1 MTPAAFSVFADARIN
16 DRDKQLRYQDKL
28 FAALSARLMYM
39 QGRVSEE
46 RIDPETCLSFDWD
59 KTTPEETT
67 EDLMKTIRDKMR
79 GWVAKTGGE
88 HG

>member
-1 MTPAAFSVFADARIN
+1 MTPAAFSRFADARIN
-16 DRDKQLRYQDKL
+16 NRDKQLKYQDKL

-46 RIDPETCLSFDWD
+46 RVDPETCLSFDWD
-59 KTTPEETT
+59 EAPPEETT

>member
-1 MTPAAFSVFADARIN
+1 MTPAAFSVFADARVK
-16 DRDKQLRYQDKL
+16 DRHNQLRTQDRL

-39 QGRVSEE
+39 QGRLAEE

-59 KTTPEETT
+59 DTTPEETT
-67 EDLMKTIRDKMR
+67 EDVMKTIRERMR
-79 GWVAKTGGE
+79 GWVARTGGE